1 MQDEKLMQDND
12 YNYRHDQ
19 NVVSIN
25 TLRKEIEDLRYL
37 LNEKNRSNNEYQ
49 AEIGS
54 VRDQIS
60 RREQECV
67 ALQREVS
74 VKTDQAYALR
84 KDADNL
90 QFELAKLR
98 DEKALD
104 QDEINRLRD
113 ATAAKE
119 RECQDND
126 ARIKSIDYDLFKA
139 HERAN
144 ELSKLADAREF
155 ELRRVHDN
163 LDAAIG
169 EAGRSKDEHSRLMV
183 EAQSL

>member
-60 RREQECV
+60 RRE
-67 ALQREVS
+67 
-74 VKTDQAYALR
+74 
-84 KDADNL
+84 
-90 QFELAKLR
+90 
-98 DEKALD
+98 
-104 QDEINRLRD
+104 
-113 ATAAKE
+113 
-119 RECQDND
+119 
-126 ARIKSIDYDLFKA
+126 
-139 HERAN
+139 
-144 ELSKLADAREF
+144 
-155 ELRRVHDN
+155 
-163 LDAAIG
+163 
-169 EAGRSKDEHSRLMV
+169 
-183 EAQSL
+183 

>member
-1 MQDEKLMQDND
+1 MQDND

-25 TLRKEIEDLRYL
+25 SFRKEIEDLRFL

-74 VKTDQAYALR
+74 VKSDQAYGGR
-84 KDADNL
+84 KDADN
-90 QFELAKLR
+90 Q
-98 DEKALD
+98 
-104 QDEINRLRD
+104 
-113 ATAAKE
+113 
-119 RECQDND
+119 
-126 ARIKSIDYDLFKA
+126 
-139 HERAN
+139 
-144 ELSKLADAREF
+144 
-155 ELRRVHDN
+155 
-163 LDAAIG
+163 
-169 EAGRSKDEHSRLMV
+169 
-183 EAQSL
+183 

>member
-25 TLRKEIEDLRYL
+25 SLRKEIEDLRYL

-67 ALQREVS
+67 ALQREVG
-74 VKTDQAYALR
+74 
-84 KDADNL
+84 
-90 QFELAKLR
+90 
-98 DEKALD
+98 
-104 QDEINRLRD
+104 
-113 ATAAKE
+113 
-119 RECQDND
+119 
-126 ARIKSIDYDLFKA
+126 IKSD
-139 HERAN
+139 
-144 ELSKLADAREF
+144 
-155 ELRRVHDN
+155 
-163 LDAAIG
+163 
-169 EAGRSKDEHSRLMV
+169 
-183 EAQSL
+183 